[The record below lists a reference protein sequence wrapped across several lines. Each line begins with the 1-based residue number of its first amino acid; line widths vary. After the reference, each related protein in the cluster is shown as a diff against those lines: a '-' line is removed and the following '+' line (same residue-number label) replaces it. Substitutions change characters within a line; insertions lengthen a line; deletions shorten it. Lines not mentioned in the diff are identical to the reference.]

1 MSEIPQGW
9 VLQPDGSYSKPK
21 TGQYAA
27 CSVPP
32 PVKNTD
38 KETGC
43 ITFKEKKPRRIRQDS
58 KPLMNGLETEYH
70 RILCEKYG
78 EPFVKPQALRFKLAN
93 GLWYKPDF
101 TVFSTWLDHMN
112 EKVNGQIICYEVKGP
127 FAFRGGFENLKSA
140 AFQWPQVQF
149 ILVWKKNG
157 IWQHQEILK

>member
-9 VLQPDGSYSKPK
+9 VLQPDGSYSKPN
-21 TGQYAA
+21 TGKYATYGVPQEVISRA
-27 CSVPP
+27 CDMK
-32 PVKNTD
+32 PVTAKQS
-38 KETGC
+38 K
-43 ITFKEKKPRRIRQDS
+43 RIRQDS

-78 EPFVKPQALRFKLAN
+78 DPYVKPQALRFKLAN

-101 TVFSTWLDHMN
+101 SVIQPWVAA
-112 EKVNGQIICYEVKGP
+112 KVICYEVKGP